1 MVRPTSGMR
10 IWKEILAASVIVL
23 TGFAQTPLQDKS
35 LTFEV
40 ASIKPAQP
48 PAPDAQGRI
57 FMRGPSGGPGSK
69 DPGRI
74 DYPYMTLKNILVT
87 AYDVKYYQINGP
99 TWLDSER
106 FDITATMP
114 PETTK
119 EQFQVMLQNLL
130 IERFKM
136 SVHKEMKELPM
147 YSMVVVKAG
156 KLKESAATG
165 PPPDRDSPPPLPPP
179 GPPKIGADGFPVMP
193 AAITNRPGIFMMM
206 MPGRARWTA
215 VAQTMQDLA
224 TRLSNEFSR
233 TVIDNTGL
241 TAKYDFT
248 LTFAPDPNQG
258 RGRGGPGLFP
268 GPGGA
273 AIARVPGPGA
283 GPNDNDNAL
292 IPDGETPPLLLG
304 ALQSQLGLKLE
315 PKKGPVDI
323 VVIDKIEKTPTDN

>member
-1 MVRPTSGMR
+1 MR
-10 IWKEILAASVIVL
+10 MSKVILAASVITL
-23 TGFAQTPLQDKS
+23 TGFAQTPDKS

-48 PAPDAQGRI
+48 PQPDAQGRI
-57 FMRGPSGGPGSK
+57 FLRGPSGGPGSK

-74 DYPYMTLKNILVT
+74 NYPFMTLKSLLTT
-87 AYDVKYYQINGP
+87 AYNVKNFQITGP
-99 TWLDSER
+99 SWLDSER

-119 EQFQVMLQNLL
+119 EQFQIMLQNLL
-130 IERFKM
+130 IDRFRM
-136 SVHKEMKELPM
+136 SVHHEQKDLPM

-156 KLKESAATG
+156 KLKESTATAAPVDLDN
-165 PPPDRDSPPPLPPP
+165 PPPPPP
-179 GPPKIGADGFPVMP
+179 GPPKIGADGFPIMP
-193 AAITNRPGIFMMM
+193 AAIANRPGIFMMM

-224 TRLSNEFSR
+224 SRLSNEFSR
-233 TVIDNTGL
+233 PVIDNTGF

-258 RGRGGPGLFP
+258 PGRGGPLPLP

-273 AIARVPGPGA
+273 VAIGRGPGPGA
-283 GPNDNDNAL
+283 GAGPGPGPGGNDNVFV
-292 IPDGETPPLLLG
+292 PDGETPPLLLG

-323 VVIDKIEKTPTDN
+323 VVIDKIEKTPTEN